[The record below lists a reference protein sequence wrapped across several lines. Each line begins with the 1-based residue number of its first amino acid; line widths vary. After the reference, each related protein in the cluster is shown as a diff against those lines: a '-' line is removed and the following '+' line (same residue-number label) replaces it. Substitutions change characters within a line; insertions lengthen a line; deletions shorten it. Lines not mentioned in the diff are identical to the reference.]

1 MISGRVILCFVSGF
15 SVKLISAAAGD
26 MDFALAARDADN
38 RAAAG
43 TLEKHKV
50 LALPEA
56 LLPRVKL
63 VYKLCAAGEEEVVLR
78 LALCVLS

>member
-1 MISGRVILCFVSGF
+1 MSGRVILYFVSGF

-26 MDFALAARDADN
+26 MDFPLAARDADN

-63 VYKLCAAGEEEVVLR
+63 VYKLCAVGEEEIVFCLTPVVLP
-78 LALCVLS
+78 